1 MLDHRWNLKMV
12 SLRTKLLTRFV
23 FLTLKLIKQALT
35 LFVLSSL
42 YRLTLVMQKKKEM
55 TTLKNK
61 NNLSRIMKKSKKM
74 MILMMKKTL
83 LTR

>member
-1 MLDHRWNLKMV
+1 MEPQNGKSRDKTFDLIC
-12 SLRTKLLTRFV
+12 

-35 LFVLSSL
+35 LFLLSSL

-61 NNLSRIMKKSKKM
+61 NKLSRIMKKTKKM
-74 MILMMKKTL
+74 MILMLKKTL